1 MEVPEPVVVGGR
13 VSSVEPVSSPDH
25 ARRGVDLARRGSDL
39 ARRVA
44 PHLDTVAGLAVRAAP
59 AWVFLWVRAVGVL
72 VLRWQAGAYDT
83 TLSTLLSKW
92 DGLWMLGIA
101 VGGYDHVAPGLEDAF
116 GHRYPET
123 PLAFFPGYPVAV
135 GTLRYLTSMPT
146 LVAGLTV
153 SLIAGVVMAFGL
165 ARLGELVPGGS
176 RRVGLYL
183 VALVAAAPMGIVWS
197 MTYSEGL
204 FCACA
209 VWALVA
215 LLRRQ
220 WVLAGVCTAL
230 AGTVRPTAAALLL
243 AVGGALLLVAVRRD
257 PSGESGWRPKE
268 GWRPWAG
275 GVIAPL
281 GLAGYLLYVSR
292 HDVTAGVTGDAGP
305 GGVGGEAGAGVGA
318 GVGASP
324 TPGVGGGVGGP
335 AGGWFGVQQ
344 RGWNSHFD
352 AGAATVKFTGEVLA
366 SGRSVLEVGT
376 VLVLA
381 GALVLL
387 FVSARQA
394 LAGALPW
401 PLVVYA
407 AGVLVMDLGSN
418 GLMNSKARLAL
429 PAVTLLVPVAVA
441 LGRRR
446 PGTAVSVLVAVTLL
460 SAWFGGYALTGWSYA
475 I

>member
-1 MEVPEPVVVGGR
+1 MIQNTPATTFHGDSLPSQPLMPSQPLLPSQASLPSALTR
-13 VSSVEPVSSPDH
+13 IAS
-25 ARRGVDLARRGSDL
+25 L
-39 ARRVA
+39 
-44 PHLDTVAGLAVRAAP
+44 TVRTAP
-59 AWVFLWVRAVGVL
+59 AWVFLWVRAIGVL
-72 VLRWQAGAYDT
+72 VLRWQASIDDS
-83 TLSTLLSKW
+83 TLGVLLSKW

-101 VGGYDHVAPGLEDAF
+101 LGGYDNVAPGLQDAF
-116 GHRYPET
+116 GHRYAET

-135 GTLRYLTSMPT
+135 GSVRWLTSMPT

-176 RRVGLYL
+176 RRVGLIL

-197 MTYSEGL
+197 MTYSEGM

-215 LLRRQ
+215 LQRRQ

-230 AGTVRPTAAALLL
+230 AGTVRPTGAALLL
-243 AVGGALLLVAVRRD
+243 AVGGALLLVALRRGPGAAGGD
-257 PSGESGWRPKE
+257 SAGDGSVAGGVSVAGGGSVLNRHGDW
-268 GWRPWAG
+268 WRPWAG
-275 GVIAPL
+275 GAIAPL
-281 GLAGYLLYVSR
+281 GLLGYLAYVR
-292 HDVTAGVTGDAGP
+292 WHGTAGVAP
-305 GGVGGEAGAGVGA
+305 E
-318 GVGASP
+318 
-324 TPGVGGGVGGP
+324 
-335 AGGWFGVQQ
+335 GGWFGVQQ

-352 AGAATVKFTGEVLA
+352 AGAATVKFTRDILA

-381 GALVLL
+381 GGLVLL

-394 LAGALPW
+394 RAGTLPW

-418 GLMNSKARLAL
+418 GLMNSKARLLL
-429 PAVTLLVPVAVA
+429 PAVTLLVPAAVA

-446 PGTAVSVLVAVTLL
+446 TTTVVSVLVAAALL

>member
-1 MEVPEPVVVGGR
+1 MVVGER
-13 VSSVEPVSSPDH
+13 VSSAEPVDKS
-25 ARRGVDLARRGSDL
+25 
-39 ARRVA
+39 
-44 PHLDTVAGLAVRAAP
+44 GLRLSRIASFVVRSAP
-59 AWVFLWVRAVGVL
+59 AWVFLWVRAIGVL
-72 VLRWQAGAYDT
+72 VLRWQATVDNA
-83 TLSTLLSKW
+83 TLGTLLSKW

-101 VGGYDHVAPGLEDAF
+101 LGGYDNVAPGLQDAF

-135 GTLRYLTSMPT
+135 GTLRYLTGMPA

-153 SLIAGVVMAFGL
+153 SLIAGVIMAFGL

-176 RRVGLYL
+176 RRTGLIL

-204 FCACA
+204 FCAAA

-215 LLRRQ
+215 VLRGE
-220 WVLAGVCTAL
+220 WMFAGVCTAL
-230 AGTVRPTAAALLL
+230 AGTVRPTGAALLL
-243 AVGGALLLVAVRRD
+243 AVGGALLLVALRRSAD
-257 PSGESGWRPKE
+257 GRGE

-281 GLAGYLLYVSR
+281 GLLGYLAFVR
-292 HDVTAGVTGDAGP
+292 GP
-305 GGVGGEAGAGVGA
+305 ERIV
-318 GVGASP
+318 
-324 TPGVGGGVGGP
+324 
-335 AGGWFGVQQ
+335 GGWFGVQQ

-352 AGAATVKFTGEVLA
+352 AGAATVRFTSEVLA
-366 SGRSVLEVGT
+366 SGRSVLEVAT

-387 FVSARQA
+387 VVSARQS
-394 LAGALPW
+394 LSGRLPW

-418 GLMNSKARLAL
+418 GLMNSKARLVL

-446 PGTAVSVLVAVTLL
+446 TTTMVSVLVAAALL
-460 SAWFGGYALTGWSYA
+460 SAWFGGYSLTGWSYA

>member
-1 MEVPEPVVVGGR
+1 MIDTAPVTTSDGSA
-13 VSSVEPVSSPDH
+13 VSSRQSSRLSSLLTLI
-25 ARRGVDLARRGSDL
+25 ASLV
-39 ARRVA
+39 
-44 PHLDTVAGLAVRAAP
+44 VRTAP
-59 AWVFLWVRAVGVL
+59 AWVFLWVRAIGVL
-72 VLRWQAGAYDT
+72 VLRWQAAIDDT
-83 TLSTLLSKW
+83 TLSALLSKW

-101 VGGYDHVAPGLEDAF
+101 LGGYDNVAPGLQDAF
-116 GHRYPET
+116 GHRYAET

-135 GTLRYLTSMPT
+135 GTFRFLTGTPT
-146 LVAGLTV
+146 LIAGLTV
-153 SLIAGVVMAFGL
+153 SLVAGVVMAFGL

-176 RRVGLYL
+176 RRVGLAL

-204 FCACA
+204 FCAAA

-215 LLRRQ
+215 VLRRE

-230 AGTVRPTAAALLL
+230 AGTVRPTGAALLL
-243 AVGGALLLVAVRRD
+243 AVGGALLLVALRRYEGGRGD
-257 PSGESGWRPKE
+257 
-268 GWRPWAG
+268 GWRPWVG

-281 GLAGYLLYVSR
+281 GMLGYLAYVR
-292 HDVTAGVTGDAGP
+292 LHAAAGDGGHGP
-305 GGVGGEAGAGVGA
+305 V
-318 GVGASP
+318 
-324 TPGVGGGVGGP
+324 
-335 AGGWFGVQQ
+335 GGWFGVQQ

-352 AGAATVKFTGEVLA
+352 AGSATVKFTREVLA

-376 VLVLA
+376 VFVLA
-381 GALVLL
+381 GAIVLL
-387 FVSARQA
+387 VVSARQA
-394 LAGALPW
+394 VAGALPW
-401 PLVVYA
+401 PLVVYS

-418 GLMNSKARLAL
+418 GLMNSKARLLL

-446 PGTAVSVLVAVTLL
+446 PATTVSVLLAAALL

>member
-1 MEVPEPVVVGGR
+1 MEVPEPVVVDER
-13 VSSVEPVSSPDH
+13 VPEAEPANRLDV
-25 ARRGVDLARRGSDL
+25 AQRA
-39 ARRVA
+39 A
-44 PHLDTVAGLAVRAAP
+44 PHLASFVASLASLLVRTAP
-59 AWVFLWVRAVGVL
+59 AWVYLWVRAIGLL
-72 VLRWQAGAYDT
+72 VLRWQAGVDDT
-83 TLSTLLSKW
+83 TLGTALSKW
-92 DGLWMLGIA
+92 DGLWMLGISL
-101 VGGYDHVAPGLEDAF
+101 GGYDHTPPGLQDAF

-123 PLAFFPGYPVAV
+123 PLAFFPGYPAAV
-135 GTLRYLTSMPT
+135 GTLRYVTGMPA

-153 SLIAGVVMAFGL
+153 SLIAGVVMAHGL

-176 RRVGLYL
+176 RRVGLML

-204 FCACA
+204 FCAAA

-230 AGTVRPTAAALLL
+230 AGTVRPTGAALLL
-243 AVGGALLLVAVRRD
+243 AVGGALLLVALRRRD
-257 PSGESGWRPKE
+257 

-275 GVIAPL
+275 GAIAPL
-281 GLAGYLLYVSR
+281 GLLGYLAFVAR
-292 HDVTAGVTGDAGP
+292 H
-305 GGVGGEAGAGVGA
+305 GA
-318 GVGASP
+318 
-324 TPGVGGGVGGP
+324 GP

-352 AGAATVKFTGEVLA
+352 AGAATVKFTREVLA

-381 GALVLL
+381 GGLVLL
-387 FVSARQA
+387 AVSARQA
-394 LAGALPW
+394 LSGALPW

-418 GLMNSKARLAL
+418 GLMNSKARLLL

-446 PGTAVSVLVAVTLL
+446 PITAVSVLVSAALL

>member
-1 MEVPEPVVVGGR
+1 MEVPEHVVVGEHRSSAEPAGSGDVDRGPR
-13 VSSVEPVSSPDH
+13 VRWRPSTRSGPQLTSL
-25 ARRGVDLARRGSDL
+25 ADL
-39 ARRVA
+39 V
-44 PHLDTVAGLAVRAAP
+44 VRTAP
-59 AWVFLWVRAVGVL
+59 AWVFLWVRAIGVL
-72 VLRWQAGAYDT
+72 VLRWQASIDDS
-83 TLSTLLSKW
+83 TLGVLLSKW
-92 DGLWMLGIA
+92 DGRWMLGIA
-101 VGGYDHVAPGLEDAF
+101 LGGYDDVAPGLQDAF

-135 GTLRYLTSMPT
+135 GTLRYLTGVPA

-153 SLIAGVVMAFGL
+153 SLIAGVVMAHGL

-176 RRVGLYL
+176 RRAGLIL

-215 LLRRQ
+215 VLRRE

-230 AGTVRPTAAALLL
+230 AGTVRPTGAALLL
-243 AVGGALLLVAVRRD
+243 AVGGTLLLVALRKRD
-257 PSGESGWRPKE
+257 GGTVAGGGADAGGGTFRAARGA
-268 GWRPWAG
+268 GWRPWVG
-275 GVIAPL
+275 GMVAPL
-281 GLAGYLLYVSR
+281 GLLGYLAYVKW
-292 HDVTAGVTGDAGP
+292 HGVDAP
-305 GGVGGEAGAGVGA
+305 
-318 GVGASP
+318 
-324 TPGVGGGVGGP
+324 
-335 AGGWFGVQQ
+335 GGWFGVQQ

-352 AGAATVKFTGEVLA
+352 AGAATLKFTREVLG

-381 GALVLL
+381 AGSVLL
-387 FVSARQA
+387 AICARQA
-394 LAGALPW
+394 HAGTLPW
-401 PLVVYA
+401 PPVVYA

-418 GLMNSKARLAL
+418 GLMNSKARLLL
-429 PAVTLLVPVAVA
+429 PAVTLLIPVAVA

-446 PGTAVSVLVAVTLL
+446 TSTAAAVLVAAALL

>member
-1 MEVPEPVVVGGR
+1 MLRHLMEVPEPVVLGETM
-13 VSSVEPVSSPDH
+13 SSAEPVSSSDPT
-25 ARRGVDLARRGSDL
+25 RRGPDLAQRITPLVSAAASL
-39 ARRVA
+39 I
-44 PHLDTVAGLAVRAAP
+44 VRTAP
-59 AWVFLWVRAVGVL
+59 AWVFLWVRAIGVL
-72 VLRWQAGAYDT
+72 VLHWQAGVADT
-83 TLSTLLSKW
+83 TLGTALSKW
-92 DGLWMLGIA
+92 DGLWLLGISL
-101 VGGYDHVAPGLEDAF
+101 GGYDHTPPGLQDAF

-123 PLAFFPGYPVAV
+123 PMAFFPGYPAAV
-135 GTLRYLTSMPT
+135 GTLRYVTGMPA
-146 LVAGLTV
+146 LVAGLIV
-153 SLIAGVVMAFGL
+153 SLIAGVVMAHGL

-176 RRVGLYL
+176 RRVGLIL

-204 FCACA
+204 FCAAA

-215 LLRRQ
+215 LLRRE

-230 AGTVRPTAAALLL
+230 AGTVRPTGAALLV
-243 AVGGALLLVAVRRD
+243 AVGGALLLVAVRRRD
-257 PSGESGWRPKE
+257 
-268 GWRPWAG
+268 GWRPWVG
-275 GVIAPL
+275 GAIAPL
-281 GLAGYLLYVSR
+281 GLLGYLGYV
-292 HDVTAGVTGDAGP
+292 AGH
-305 GGVGGEAGAGVGA
+305 GAVA
-318 GVGASP
+318 
-324 TPGVGGGVGGP
+324 GP

-352 AGAATVKFTGEVLA
+352 AGAATVRFTREVLA

-381 GALVLL
+381 AGLVLL
-387 FVSARQA
+387 AVSARQA
-394 LAGALPW
+394 MAGALPW

-407 AGVLVMDLGSN
+407 AGVLIMDLGSN
-418 GLMNSKARLAL
+418 GLMNSKARLLL

-446 PGTAVSVLVAVTLL
+446 PATAVSVLVAAALL